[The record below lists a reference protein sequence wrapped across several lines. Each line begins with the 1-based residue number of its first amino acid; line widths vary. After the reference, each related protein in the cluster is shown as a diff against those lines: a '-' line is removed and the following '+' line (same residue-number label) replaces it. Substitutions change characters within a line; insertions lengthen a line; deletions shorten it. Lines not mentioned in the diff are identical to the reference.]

1 MKEKL
6 PQKFCGCI
14 KKVRKTLK
22 GSRAPPSQQPPLR
35 QAQAQAQTQTKESR
49 AIAICVTSVLQKK
62 RGRTLKKFKCGKK
75 PMLETQRMN

>member
-6 PQKFCGCI
+6 PQKFCRCI

-22 GSRAPPSQQPPLR
+22 GSRA
-35 QAQAQAQTQTKESR
+35 QAQAQTQRQAKESR

-75 PMLETQRMN
+75 PMLETHGIN

>member
-35 QAQAQAQTQTKESR
+35 QAQAQAKESR

-75 PMLETQRMN
+75 PMLETQSMN